1 MLAPCSQLDCPV
13 RGMESPT
20 LLPTAP
26 LSFRDAVVGSG
37 VQILSGEGSVQVPG
51 RGSLTQLP
59 PVLFSLS
66 SSAQLCTADPGA
78 AARDTSG
85 CLGRGPDASGVQGN
99 SLEDPTGLGWGQGVG
114 GGAGVGPKQLGTPC
128 WPSLS
133 QVLKDNRSPE
143 MSLPIS
149 GGIWSPFLQYHPLSP
164 APWSPERQRSKTTEA
179 CQSGGCETPSHCGL
193 NLHVPH
199 C

>member
-1 MLAPCSQLDCPV
+1 MLAPCSQMGCPV
-13 RGMESPT
+13 RGKESPA
-20 LLPTAP
+20 LLPPAP
-26 LSFRDAVVGSG
+26 QSFRDAVVGSG
-37 VQILSGEGSVQVPG
+37 VQILSGEGSVWG
-51 RGSLTQLP
+51 YQLP
-59 PVLFSLS
+59 PVPFSLS

-85 CLGRGPDASGVQGN
+85 CLGRGPEASRVQGN
-99 SLEDPTGLGWGQGVG
+99 SLGDPKGLGRGQGVG

-133 QVLKDNRSPE
+133 QVLEENRSPE
-143 MSLPIS
+143 ISLPIS
-149 GGIWSPFLQYHPLSP
+149 GGIWSPFLQHHPLSP
-164 APWSPERQRSKTTEA
+164 APWSPERQRSKTTEV
-179 CQSGGCETPSHCGL
+179 CQSGGCETPSNCGL

>member
-1 MLAPCSQLDCPV
+1 MLAPCSQLNCPV
-13 RGMESPT
+13 QGKESPC
-20 LLPTAP
+20 LLPPAP
-26 LSFRDAVVGSG
+26 PSFRDAVVGSG

-51 RGSLTQLP
+51 RGGLTQLP
-59 PVLFSLS
+59 LVPFSLS
-66 SSAQLCTADPGA
+66 SSAHLCTPDPGA

-85 CLGRGPDASGVQGN
+85 CLGRGLDASRVQGN
-99 SLEDPTGLGWGQGVG
+99 SLGEPKGLGSGQGVG
-114 GGAGVGPKQLGTPC
+114 GGAGVGPKQLGTPW

-133 QVLKDNRSPE
+133 QVLKDSRSPE
-143 MSLPIS
+143 MSLLIS
-149 GGIWSPFLQYHPLSP
+149 GGIRSPFLQHHALSL
-164 APWSPERQRSKTTEA
+164 APQSPERQRSKTPEV